1 MIASIVAIVICVLMI
16 LLLMFIGQ
24 RLSGEMRTVGIF
36 VCICIGI
43 YAGHQLYKGIIQKQ
57 LNLEQN
63 KKCLERM
70 EDIMAAIEK
79 YNENSPKLMEKLDL
93 GKLQKKNLLTKP
105 ITPTENDKFECVYSG
120 QKLDT
125 TEGKIVCTVHGDID
139 QVRLEI
145 AKQE

>member
-57 LNLEQN
+57 LTREQN

-70 EDIMAAIEK
+70 EGILAAVEK

-93 GKLQKKNLLTKP
+93 GKLQKKNVLKVNVIP
-105 ITPTENDKFECVYSG
+105 NDNDKFECVYSG
-120 QKLDT
+120 EKLDT
-125 TEGKIVCTVHGDID
+125 TEARIVCTVHGDYE